1 MSKMSKKSRKELLES
16 LRPGYTT
23 SSGASKQKILDAFVT
38 ATGCTRKHAI
48 VLFGAKIQEK
58 PKARRP
64 RPKFYDATVTDSLKK
79 IWEAAGCICSKR
91 LIPFMP
97 ELIPTLERCNYIVLE
112 PTVRQLLLSMS
123 AATADRLLKKERVK
137 TRRLVTRSRAVNT
150 LRKQIAIRTSEQW
163 IDIKPG
169 YLEIDLVAHNGGNP
183 SGRFINTLTL
193 TDIASG
199 WTECLALIYRNEDE
213 VLSAITKLSKDLP
226 FKILGLD
233 SDNGGEFINKK
244 LADYCIAEN
253 IVFTRS
259 REYRKNDQAHV
270 EEKNGSIVRKLV
282 GYRRF
287 EGERLHQL
295 LKELYGLSRLYIN
308 FFQPSLKLESRVR
321 EGAKI
326 IKRYQKAK
334 TPCQRLLESEEINDT
349 TKIKLRQKFN
359 TLDPIWLLN
368 AIEQVQTELEIN
380 SKNLKT
386 KAELLSSNIQH
397 VPIDE
402 KIPLSSSGPNSEFQG
417 GMDSKKTGRK
427 SIVTPQIAQELAAFL
442 HQDPSMTATAVLP
455 LLEKRYPGLFG
466 IKQWATLSRV
476 INRWRA
482 AHPEYNALYPANYR
496 QFRS

>member
-1 MSKMSKKSRKELLES
+1 MSKMSKRARNELLES
-16 LRPGYTT
+16 LKPKYNNANY
-23 SSGASKQKILDAFVT
+23 ASKQRILDAFVT
-38 ATGCTRKHAI
+38 ATGCNRKHAI
-48 VLFGAKIQEK
+48 VIFSETKKEKQKKRNGRRKI
-58 PKARRP
+58 
-64 RPKFYDATVTDSLKK
+64 YDASVIESLKK

-91 LIPFMP
+91 LVPFLP
-97 ELIPTLERCNYIVLE
+97 DLIPTLERCNYIVLE
-112 PTVRQLLLSMS
+112 PAVRQLLLSMS
-123 AATADRLLKKERVK
+123 SATVDRLLKKDRVK
-137 TRRLVTRSRAVNT
+137 TRRLITRTRAVNT

-183 SGRFINTLTL
+183 TGRFINTLTL
-193 TDIASG
+193 TDVTSG
-199 WTECLALIYRNEDE
+199 WTECLAIISKSGDE
-213 VLSAITKLSKDLP
+213 VLEAIIKIRKELP

-244 LADYCIAEN
+244 LADYCIAES

-282 GYRRF
+282 GYRRY
-287 EGERLHQL
+287 EGDRLLQL

-321 EGAKI
+321 DGARI
-326 IKRYQKAK
+326 TKRYQKAK
-334 TPCQRLLESEEINDT
+334 TPCQRLLESEHLDASA
-349 TKIKLRQKFN
+349 KHKLRQKFN

-380 SKNLKT
+380 SKNLKLKT
-386 KAELLSSNIQH
+386 EILSSEIQH
-397 VPIDE
+397 IPTEEKVPLNE
-402 KIPLSSSGPNSEFQG
+402 SGPVTEFQG
-417 GMDSKKTGRK
+417 GLEAKKTGRK
-427 SIVTPQIAQELAAFL
+427 SIVTPKIAQEIAAIL

-455 LLEKRYPGLFG
+455 ILEKRYPGMFG
-466 IKQWATLSRV
+466 LKQWATLSRV
-476 INRWRA
+476 INKWRA
-482 AHPEYNALYPANYR
+482 AHPQYNSIYPANYR